1 MPHEILIVLF
11 IDWTLFKFRHV
22 RMVGYETG
30 KANNS
35 KSLYVY
41 DDYIYSAFHSLDLFQ
56 L

>member
-11 IDWTLFKFRHV
+11 IAWTLFKFRHV
-22 RMVGYETG
+22 HMVGYETG

-41 DDYIYSAFHSLDLFQ
+41 DEILIVLFIA
-56 L
+56 